1 VSDGVL
7 VLGDADDGGLRAGTR
22 ELIGAAVA
30 LEAPGAGPLA
40 LAMIGAG
47 AEAAAEAHAPEAGA
61 AGAQEILAVRTPGAF
76 EAHVWQAAL
85 EGLIAACDPAIVLAP
100 HTVDALSFVPAVAA
114 RGRHGLAADVVG
126 LDIVDGQ
133 LRARRGAYGERLLA
147 ELEFP
152 GRETVLLTL
161 RAGAFES
168 GDARAG
174 GPSPARSGEARAGEA
189 AQVRSGESRAGGAA
203 RVRRLELDLGDSAR
217 SERIELRRPEGEL
230 DLDRAEVLLA
240 IGRGAGSAENVPALE
255 RLAARLGATLAAS
268 GPPVEAGWVSR
279 ARKIGQSGR
288 TVAPRVYLALGISG
302 APQHLAG
309 IARARTVIAVNTD
322 PEARIF
328 DVADHG
334 AVADLFDV
342 AAELERR
349 IG

>member
-30 LEAPGAGPLA
+30 LEALGAGPLA

-114 RGRHGLAADVVG
+114 RGRYGLAADVVG
-126 LDIVDGQ
+126 LDIVDGR

-161 RAGAFES
+161 RAGAFED
-168 GDARAG
+168 GD
-174 GPSPARSGEARAGEA
+174 ARAGEA
-189 AQVRSGESRAGGAA
+189 AQLRSGESRAGGAA